1 MDRKLKRFLIK
12 SFAVLAV
19 IHLAYFMYGYIKFE
33 GLKGIYMYTEFYRF
47 KFYDDVSISHVFVS
61 GLFLF
66 FFVIFLLRNH
76 SKKRNELS
84 KTMGIGAI
92 LLLVSFFSLTFFI
105 SYSFGLNAKLR
116 TELPEKDLNKDK
128 TLLNVLQPFLYNYT
142 SYSSESLFN
151 PKNVLYPKP
160 YPVVEVRDTVYY
172 EPGDHND
179 YFSTESRYY
188 SIDTLT
194 MLSANHEKLNNK
206 AKSVLDILGL
216 DAEELGKRII
226 SKKEIG
232 DSTEIIFQ
240 GVEVHPE
247 YDDKMCIFLEN
258 KYLFFPLHDIPERDQ
273 QYQNAV
279 KRYNLL
285 YKYSQDSLLSSFQK
299 LDILFKKYNI
309 ESQMVPKELT
319 KDVFYYRDHRN
330 EPLNAIR
337 NTYERGQLKEKFTT
351 LDRLFYKPNYLH
363 PSIVGFFISAVLGV
377 WLILFLL
384 YLIWNFRSRKR
395 SPDHSEKSEQI

>member
-19 IHLAYFMYGYIKFE
+19 IHLAYFIYGYVKFG
-33 GLKGIYMYTEFYRF
+33 GLREIYDNTEFYRF
-47 KFYDDVSISHVFVS
+47 KYYDDVSISHVFVS

-76 SKKRNELS
+76 SKKINGLS
-84 KTMGIGAI
+84 KNLGIGLI
-92 LLLVSFFSLTFFI
+92 LLLVSFLSLTFFI
-105 SYSFGLNAKLR
+105 SYSFGFNAKLR
-116 TELPEKDLNKDK
+116 TVLPEKDLNKDK
-128 TLLNVLQPFLYNYT
+128 TFLNVLQPFLYNYT

-151 PKNVLYPKP
+151 PENVLYPKP
-160 YPVVEVRDTVYY
+160 YPVIEQIDTLYY
-172 EPGDHND
+172 DSDNKEN
-179 YFSTESRYY
+179 YTTESNYY

-194 MLSANHEKLNNK
+194 MLSADQNKLNNK
-206 AKSVLDILGL
+206 VESALYSLGL
-216 DAEELGKRII
+216 DAKELEKRII
-226 SKKEIG
+226 SKKKIG
-232 DSTEIIFQ
+232 DSTQIVFK
-240 GVEVHPE
+240 GVGVNPE

-258 KYLFFPLHDIPERDQ
+258 KFLFFPLHDIPEQQQ

-285 YKYSQDSLLSSFQK
+285 YKYSQDSLLTSFQK
-299 LDILFKKYNI
+299 LDVLFKKYGI
-309 ESQMVPKELT
+309 ETQIVPKELT

-337 NTYERGQLKEKFTT
+337 NTYERGQLKEKFVT

-363 PSIVGFFISAVLGV
+363 PSIMEIFFSAVTGV
-377 WLILFLL
+377 WVVLFLL
-384 YLIWNFRSRKR
+384 YLIWNFMNRKL
-395 SPDHSEKSEQI
+395 SSD

>member
-1 MDRKLKRFLIK
+1 MDRKLKIFLIK
-12 SFAVLAV
+12 SFVVLAV
-19 IHLAYFMYGYIKFE
+19 IHMAYFIYGYVKFK
-33 GLKGIYMYTEFYRF
+33 GLQKINIYTEFYRF
-47 KFYDDVSISHVFVS
+47 KFYDDVSISHFFVS

-76 SKKRNELS
+76 SKKRYELS
-84 KTMGIGAI
+84 KTLGIGII

-116 TELPEKDLNKDK
+116 TELPEKNLNKDK

-142 SYSSESLFN
+142 SYSSEKLFN
-151 PKNVLYPKP
+151 PKNILYPKP
-160 YPVVEVRDTVYY
+160 YPVIEVRDTVYY
-172 EPGDHND
+172 EPGNKD
-179 YFSTESRYY
+179 YSSTESRYY
-188 SIDTLT
+188 SMDTLK
-194 MLSANHEKLNNK
+194 MLTTDHKKLSNK

-216 DAEELGKRII
+216 DDGELGKRII

-240 GVEVHPE
+240 GREVHPQ
-247 YDDKMCIFLEN
+247 YDEKMCIFLES
-258 KYLFFPLHDIPERDQ
+258 KLLFSPLHKVPERQQ

-299 LDILFKKYNI
+299 LDVLLKKYNI
-309 ESQMVPKELT
+309 ETQIVPKELT
-319 KDVFYYRDHRN
+319 KDVFYYRDHQQ

-337 NTYERGQLKEKFTT
+337 NTYERNELKDKFAT

-363 PSIVGFFISAVLGV
+363 PSISGIFIGVVISV

-384 YLIWNFRSRKR
+384 YLIWNFWNRKP
-395 SPDHSEKSEQI
+395 SPDKGNGQI

>member
-19 IHLAYFMYGYIKFE
+19 IHLAYFIYGYVKFK
-33 GLKGIYMYTEFYRF
+33 GLKDINIYTEFYRF
-47 KFYDDVSISHVFVS
+47 KFYDDVSISHVFVT

-76 SKKRNELS
+76 SKKKYKLS
-84 KTMGIGAI
+84 QKLGIGII

-105 SYSFGLNAKLR
+105 SYSFGFNAKLR

-142 SYSSESLFN
+142 SYSSENLFN
-151 PKNVLYPKP
+151 PENILYPKP
-160 YPVVEVRDTVYY
+160 YPVIEQRDTLYY
-172 EPGDHND
+172 DPGNKE
-179 YFSTESRYY
+179 YYTTESNYY

-194 MLSANHEKLNNK
+194 MLSADQNKLSNK
-206 AKSVLDILGL
+206 VESALYLLGL
-216 DAEELGKRII
+216 DAKELEKRII
-226 SKKEIG
+226 SKKKIG
-232 DSTEIIFQ
+232 DSTQIVFK
-240 GVEVHPE
+240 GAEVHPE

-258 KYLFFPLHDIPERDQ
+258 KFLFFPLHEIPEQKQ

-299 LDILFKKYNI
+299 LDVLFKKYNI
-309 ESQMVPKELT
+309 ESQIVPKELT

-337 NTYERGQLKEKFTT
+337 NTYERGQLKDKLVT

-363 PSIVGFFISAVLGV
+363 PSIVGFFISAVFGV
-377 WLILFLL
+377 WFILFLS
-384 YLIWNFRSRKR
+384 YLIWNFRNRKL
-395 SPDHSEKSEQI
+395 SSDSVKEDQQM

>member
-19 IHLAYFMYGYIKFE
+19 VHFAYFMYGYVKFK
-33 GLKGIYMYTEFYRF
+33 GLGDINIYTEFYRF
-47 KFYDDVSISHVFVS
+47 KFYDDVSISHVFVT

-76 SKKRNELS
+76 SKKRNGLS
-84 KTMGIGAI
+84 KNLGIGI
-92 LLLVSFFSLTFFI
+92 VLLLISFFSLTFFI
-105 SYSFGLNAKLR
+105 SYSFGFNAKLR

-128 TLLNVLQPFLYNYT
+128 MLLNVLQPFLYNYT
-142 SYSSESLFN
+142 SYSSEKLFN
-151 PKNVLYPKP
+151 PKNILYPKP
-160 YPVVEVRDTVYY
+160 YPVVELRDTVYY
-172 EPGDHND
+172 EPGNNKD
-179 YFSTESRYY
+179 YSSTESRYY

-194 MLSANHEKLNNK
+194 ILSSDHEKLSNK
-206 AKSVLDILGL
+206 SRSVLDILGL
-216 DAEELGKRII
+216 DAGELEKRII

-240 GVEVHPE
+240 GIEVHPQ
-247 YDDKMCIFLEN
+247 YDEKMCIFLEN
-258 KYLFFPLHDIPERDQ
+258 RLLFSSLHKVPERGQ

-285 YKYSQDSLLSSFQK
+285 YKYSQDSLLYSFQR
-299 LDILFKKYNI
+299 LDVLFKKYNI
-309 ESQMVPKELT
+309 ETQIVPKELT
-319 KDVFYYRDHRN
+319 KDVFYYRDHQQ

-337 NTYERGQLKEKFTT
+337 NTHERGDLKDKFVT

-363 PSIVGFFISAVLGV
+363 PSIVGFFIGAVIGV
-377 WLILFLL
+377 WFILFLL
-384 YLIWNFRSRKR
+384 YLIWNFRNRKL
-395 SPDHSEKSEQI
+395 SSD